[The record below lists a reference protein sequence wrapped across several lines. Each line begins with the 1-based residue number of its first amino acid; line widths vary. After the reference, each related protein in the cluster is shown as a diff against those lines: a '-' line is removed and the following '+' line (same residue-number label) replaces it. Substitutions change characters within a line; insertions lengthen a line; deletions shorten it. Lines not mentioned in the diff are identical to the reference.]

1 MVFKKFEK
9 NQIMGQII
17 IDFLPKLFH
26 ENHKFFKVFEI
37 TRMGVLWVWFL
48 SKDWN
53 LHYFNFEIF
62 KKWN

>member
-26 ENHKFFKVFEI
+26 ENHKFFKVYEI
-37 TRMGVLWVWFL
+37 TRMGGSL
-48 SKDWN
+48 S
-53 LHYFNFEIF
+53 LIF
-62 KKWN
+62 IKGLKSALF